1 MGGHVASAFLNGE
14 KSDGV
19 LITYSKNI
27 SGRRGG
33 GGAKELN
40 KPWTFHLPRLFYIRS
55 SYR

>member
-27 SGRRGG
+27 SGGRGG
-33 GGAKELN
+33 GGAKRVKQVMDISLA
-40 KPWTFHLPRLFYIRS
+40 
-55 SYR
+55 